1 MKCRNSW
8 NFSGWTCFF
17 PQSWQGGIHSGLLTF
32 AEKQMSR
39 SEGPAL
45 VKLIKIGT
53 KDRPVSALSL
63 RKDDWNM
70 CDFKHQQYEGDHL
83 GKPDI

>member
-1 MKCRNSW
+1 
-8 NFSGWTCFF
+8 
-17 PQSWQGGIHSGLLTF
+17 
-32 AEKQMSR
+32 MSR

-53 KDRPVSALSL
+53 LNPWQHPKISRSESLGPKDRPVSALSL

>member
-1 MKCRNSW
+1 
-8 NFSGWTCFF
+8 
-17 PQSWQGGIHSGLLTF
+17 
-32 AEKQMSR
+32 MSR

-53 KDRPVSALSL
+53 LNPWQHPKISRSESLGPKDRPVSALSV

-70 CDFKHQQYEGDHL
+70 CDFKHQQYEEDHL
-83 GKPDI
+83 GKPDIDCRI